1 MIFGTVDLIVAA
13 VVVVSVIFAFYRG
26 LLRELLGITGWIL
39 AAIGS
44 YWSYGPLLNFFT
56 SRVEKVQIWTMVST
70 GITALII
77 LIFMTLINSYITRTL
92 RKSSLSGLDRIL
104 GAMFG
109 VLRAGLLI
117 VLAWIFV
124 RQMMLPPPKVQELKK
139 VNVAIPYLN
148 KGADWMEKML
158 PKNLYQKTYKF
169 EKAEPVEQPYSD
181 KEREKLDE
189 MIGSIMEVDADE
201 N

>member
-1 MIFGTVDLIVAA
+1 MIFGTVDLIVTA

-39 AAIGS
+39 AAVGS
-44 YWSYGPLLNFFT
+44 YWSYGPLLHFFT
-56 SRVEKVQIWTMVST
+56 SLVEKVQIWTMVST

-77 LIFMTLINSYITRTL
+77 LIFMTLVNSYITRTL
-92 RKSSLSGLDRIL
+92 RRSSLSGLDRIL

-109 VLRAGLLI
+109 VFRAGLLI
-117 VLAWIFV
+117 VLAWIFI

-148 KGADWMEKML
+148 KGADLMEKML
-158 PKNLYQKTYKF
+158 PKDLYQKTYKF
-169 EKAEPVEQPYSD
+169 EKEEPVKQQYSD

-189 MIGSIMEVDADE
+189 MIGAIMEVEANED
-201 N
+201 